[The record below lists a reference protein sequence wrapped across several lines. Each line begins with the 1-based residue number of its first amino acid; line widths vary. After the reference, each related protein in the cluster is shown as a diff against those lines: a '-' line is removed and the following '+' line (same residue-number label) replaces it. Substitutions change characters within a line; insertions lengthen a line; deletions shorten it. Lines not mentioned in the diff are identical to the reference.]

1 MTPEVLAFLVIVP
14 GTIWFGGSIACTLI
28 GTRIAAAKDSRAL
41 GRFAKE
47 YVQLA
52 PGLFGGSGFLA
63 LVAGI
68 WFVAASDELS
78 FGTPW
83 VILSLVLWFGSLV
96 LAATAVGLSWTRIAE
111 ALGHTLDNDG
121 GARTPSI
128 DSATAPSLVS
138 RALRLS
144 WIDIAIRAVVVV
156 LLFWQPG

>member
-14 GTIWFGGSIACTLI
+14 GTIWFGGSIASTLL
-28 GTRIAAAKDSRAL
+28 GARIASSKDAGAL

-63 LVAGI
+63 LVAGF
-68 WFVAASDELS
+68 WFVASSQEIG

-83 VILSLVLWFGSLV
+83 ALLALVLWFGSLV
-96 LAATAVGLSWTRIAE
+96 LAATAVGFSWTRIAE

-128 DSATAPSLVS
+128 DSATVPALVS